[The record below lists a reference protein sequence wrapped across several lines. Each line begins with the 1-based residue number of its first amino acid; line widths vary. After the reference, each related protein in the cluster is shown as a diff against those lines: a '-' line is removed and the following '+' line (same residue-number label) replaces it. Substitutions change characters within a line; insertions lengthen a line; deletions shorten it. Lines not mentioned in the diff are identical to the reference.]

1 MITSLQNQRIKDVV
15 KLSNTRERRKQ
26 NLFVIE
32 GARELSMAIE
42 GGYKIK
48 SLFVCD
54 ELLSDVGA
62 TLAVALA
69 TTLAVAPTSS
79 IAVAPAHAVATEK
92 VSVDVFRKMAY
103 RDESD
108 GIIALSEP
116 RELSLEEV
124 RLSQIPFIIVLEAV
138 EKPGNLGAILRTAD
152 AARVDAV
159 IVCDPKTDIYNPNTI
174 RSSIGCVF
182 TQQIVACTSED
193 ALLWLKQ
200 KRICIFASTP
210 PLPSPQGSKSNS
222 ELYFETDFNRPV
234 AIVMGTEAEG
244 LTDFWIKNADRC
256 LKIPMHGFIDSL
268 NVSVSTAVITF
279 EAMRQKIVVSG

>member
-1 MITSLQNQRIKDVV
+1 MITSLHNQRIKDVV
-15 KLSNTRERRKQ
+15 KLANARERRKQ

-32 GARELSMAIE
+32 GARELAMAIE
-42 GGYKIK
+42 SGYTIK

-54 ELLSDVGA
+54 DLLSDVGA
-62 TLAVALA
+62 TLAVA
-69 TTLAVAPTSS
+69 PT
-79 IAVAPAHAVATEK
+79 HAVSIEK

-103 RDESD
+103 REESD
-108 GIIALSEP
+108 GLIALSQP
-116 RELSLEEV
+116 RQLSLEKV
-124 RLSQIPFIIVLEAV
+124 SLSQNPFIIVLEAV

-182 TQQIVACTSED
+182 TQQVVACTSDD

-200 KRICIFASTP
+200 KNISVFATDLAAEEP
-210 PLPSPQGSKSNS
+210 YY
-222 ELYFETDFNRPV
+222 EADFNRPA

-244 LTDFWIKNADRC
+244 LTDFWIHNANYRI
-256 LKIPMHGFIDSL
+256 KIPMHGFINSL